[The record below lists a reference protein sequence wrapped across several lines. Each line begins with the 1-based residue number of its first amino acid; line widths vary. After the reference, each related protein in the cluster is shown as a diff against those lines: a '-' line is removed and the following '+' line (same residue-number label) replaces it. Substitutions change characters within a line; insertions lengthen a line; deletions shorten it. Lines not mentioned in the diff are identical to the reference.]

1 MKKIITALVCL
12 TALFC
17 FAGCDLLGTNSEPET
32 TIREVVNIPEFDDI
46 ESRLSAK
53 GYTVTYTDTAG
64 NYPGKG
70 IVCVKDEDYLEMY
83 RLDNMEDCSAL
94 MDDLEKIHG
103 HADKC
108 VSIAG
113 DPKLGNLVFIGSK
126 QALILADVQ
135 YDNVVEKVE

>member
-17 FAGCDLLGTNSEPET
+17 FAGCDLPGTNSEPET
-32 TIREVVNIPEFDDI
+32 TVREVVNIPEFDDI

-53 GYTVTYTDTAG
+53 GYTVTHINAAG

-70 IVCVKDEDYLEMY
+70 IICVNGEDYLEMY
-83 RLDNMEDCSAL
+83 RPTNMEDCSAL

-113 DPKLGNLVFIGSK
+113 DPKLGNIVFIGSNK
-126 QALILADVQ
+126 ALILADVQ
-135 YDNVVEKVE
+135 YDNVVERVE

>member
-53 GYTVTYTDTAG
+53 GYTVTHLNAAG

-70 IVCVKDEDYLEMY
+70 IICVNGEDYLEMY
-83 RLDNMEDCSAL
+83 RPTNMEDCSAL

-113 DPKLGNLVFIGSK
+113 DPKLGNIVFIGSNK
-126 QALILADVQ
+126 ALILADVQ
-135 YDNVVEKVE
+135 YDNVVERVE

>member
-53 GYTVTYTDTAG
+53 GYTVTHINAAG

-70 IVCVKDEDYLEMY
+70 IICVNGEDYLEMY
-83 RLDNMEDCSAL
+83 RPTNMEDCSAL

-113 DPKLGNLVFIGSK
+113 DPKLGNIVFIGSNK
-126 QALILADVQ
+126 ALILADVQ
-135 YDNVVEKVE
+135 YDNVVERVE

>member
-1 MKKIITALVCL
+1 MKKILTALVCL
-12 TALFC
+12 TTLFC

-53 GYTVTYTDTAG
+53 GYTVTHTNSAG

-70 IVCVKDEDYLEMY
+70 IICVNGEDYLEMY
-83 RLDNMEDCSAL
+83 RPTNTEDCSAL

-113 DPKLGNLVFIGSK
+113 DPKLGNIVFIGSNK
-126 QALILADVQ
+126 ALILADVQ
-135 YDNVVEKVE
+135 YDNVVERVE